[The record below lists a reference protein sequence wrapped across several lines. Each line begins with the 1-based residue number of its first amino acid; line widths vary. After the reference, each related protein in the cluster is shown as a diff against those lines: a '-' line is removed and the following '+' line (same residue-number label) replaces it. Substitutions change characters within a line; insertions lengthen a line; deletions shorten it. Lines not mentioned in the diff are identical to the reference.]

1 MTEVLHL
8 DITVAVHPDTATA
21 AEAPLMEEAR
31 LMEEAAEAVQAIQ
44 EDPHQVEDIAEVHQ
58 EVTDVN
64 IQRI

>member
-1 MTEVLHL
+1 
-8 DITVAVHPDTATA
+8 
-21 AEAPLMEEAR
+21 
-31 LMEEAAEAVQAIQ
+31 MEEAAEAVQAIQ